1 MGHGMVRTFYRKAN
15 LFTLKNV
22 SGVDSLYVQH
32 SRVFKSV
39 AKKYKNLIASWRKIR
54 KCFNEMRAYI
64 AACLHVRLNTLNI
77 TKSVTRIFHYNAR
90 STYAAL
96 SVIS

>member
-54 KCFNEMRAYI
+54 KCF
-64 AACLHVRLNTLNI
+64 
-77 TKSVTRIFHYNAR
+77 
-90 STYAAL
+90 
-96 SVIS
+96 